1 MIFWYVKMFYHQG
14 LCYVTLVLNSTL
26 LQGNFHWK
34 NWMTSRVKNLL
45 HMTEKLNLLQTFGAF
60 VELLFFHFYMQI
72 YKNGMP
78 RSVSLKQFK
87 VSAFLWQ

>member
-1 MIFWYVKMFYHQG
+1 
-14 LCYVTLVLNSTL
+14 
-26 LQGNFHWK
+26 
-34 NWMTSRVKNLL
+34 
-45 HMTEKLNLLQTFGAF
+45 MTEELNLLQTFGAF